1 MTAQYIM
8 VVDDEPD
15 IRQLVS
21 EILEDEGY
29 RVVVAEN
36 AERAREMHRSR
47 KPDLVLLDIWMPGQ
61 DGISLLKEWRE
72 NNALC
77 CPVIMMSGHGTIETA
92 VEATKLGAYDF
103 IEKPLSLAKMLLT
116 ISNALRTSQLE
127 QENRGLRK
135 QMVGIQEPIGS
146 SAELLKRIRTAPP
159 LLFVLGNADLLND
172 PQIAVVGTRN
182 PTQGGKDNA
191 RAFAAHFAANGLT
204 VTSGLA
210 VGVDAYAHEAA
221 LDNGGHTLAVVGNG
235 LDIIYPLRNRRLAER
250 MVANGA
256 IVSEFPIGTAALP
269 QHFPRRNRIISGMS
283 FGALIVEAALQS
295 GTLTTA
301 RHAME
306 QGREVFAI
314 PGSIHNPLA
323 RGCHHLIKQGAKLV
337 ETANDILEEIAP
349 QLTAYLQQDSQPSRS
364 VVPTLLSAE
373 DCTSEL
379 DPDYACVLNT
389 LGHEPLPIDQIIL
402 NTGLTA
408 EAVSSILLM
417 LELQGFVAACGG
429 GHYMRLGPG
438 NGN

>member
-1 MTAQYIM
+1 MTQTPLS
-8 VVDDEPD
+8 D
-15 IRQLVS
+15 S
-21 EILEDEGY
+21 EI
-29 RVVVAEN
+29 
-36 AERAREMHRSR
+36 RARLHFWRVKGIGPSSIRRIVEHFGGAAAALKVGDHALLEAGLKSEGIAAYRAQARDAALPDWQWLNASEDHHVLTPEDSR
-47 KPDLVLLDIWMPGQ
+47 YP
-61 DGISLLKEWRE
+61 
-72 NNALC
+72 
-77 CPVIMMSGHGTIETA
+77 
-92 VEATKLGAYDF
+92 
-103 IEKPLSLAKMLLT
+103 
-116 ISNALRTSQLE
+116 
-127 QENRGLRK
+127 
-135 QMVGIQEPIGS
+135 
-146 SAELLKRIRTAPP
+146 ELLKRIRTAPP

-210 VGVDAYAHEAA
+210 AGIDAYAHEAA
-221 LDNGGHTLAVVGNG
+221 LDNNGHTLAVVGNG
-235 LDIIYPLRNRRLAER
+235 LDIIYPLRNRKLAER
-250 MVANGA
+250 IVANGA

-283 FGALIVEAALQS
+283 VGALIVEAALQS

-349 QLTAYLQQDSQPSRS
+349 QLTAYLQQDSQPSRA
-364 VVPTLLSAE
+364 VAPTLLRAE

-379 DPDYACVLNT
+379 DPDYACVLST

>member
-1 MTAQYIM
+1 MHAKLKTTIK
-8 VVDDEPD
+8 
-15 IRQLVS
+15 S
-21 EILEDEGY
+21 EIPKLALIATTTNGFTMTQTSLSDSEI
-29 RVVVAEN
+29 
-36 AERAREMHRSR
+36 RARLHFWRAKGIGPSSIRRIVEHFGGAADALKAGDHALLAAGLKPEGIAAYRAQAQDAAIPDWQWLNASNQHHILTPEDSR
-47 KPDLVLLDIWMPGQ
+47 YP
-61 DGISLLKEWRE
+61 
-72 NNALC
+72 
-77 CPVIMMSGHGTIETA
+77 
-92 VEATKLGAYDF
+92 
-103 IEKPLSLAKMLLT
+103 
-116 ISNALRTSQLE
+116 
-127 QENRGLRK
+127 
-135 QMVGIQEPIGS
+135 
-146 SAELLKRIRTAPP
+146 ELLKRIRTAPP